1 MKLLL
6 VAVLIF
12 TNSSVGVKIQ
22 QPPSLFSREGDPAVT
37 LQCEQDAKDHY
48 YMFWYRQRSSREM
61 QLVTYSININIVS
74 IEAPFN
80 STKYTMSRPAI
91 LSSSL
96 QIHPVEA
103 GDSAVFYCASSIA
116 QWFRKPQQL
125 NKNLKKKPGR
135 DDREEAVPEIAAVS
149 ENTVTYNDPAYF
161 GQGTKLTVLE
171 PGLDITEPTVK
182 VLPPSPKECKK
193 KTIVCV
199 ASGFYPDHV
208 GVTWMI
214 NGEQTDSGVA
224 TDSVALRENN
234 HYNTTSRLR
243 VSAND
248 WFTLNNEFTCNV
260 SFFNGKHTEH
270 YSESIYGVKAKE
282 GVLTREKYLRVTQSA
297 KFSYGVFIIK
307 SSVYGAFVAFLVWK
321 LQRSAGK
328 QND

>member
-22 QPPSLFSREGDPAVT
+22 QPPSLFSREGDSAVT

-61 QLVTYSININIVS
+61 QLVTYSITVNLGS

-103 GDSAVFYCASSIA
+103 GDSAVFYCASSIGA
-116 QWFRKPQQL
+116 
-125 NKNLKKKPGR
+125 NN
-135 DDREEAVPEIAAVS
+135 E
-149 ENTVTYNDPAYF
+149 AYF

-171 PGLDITEPTVK
+171 PGLNIAEPTVK
-182 VLPPSPKECKK
+182 VLPPSPEECQK

-208 GVTWMI
+208 TVTWLIDGQQI
-214 NGEQTDSGVA
+214 NESNWNVTDR
-224 TDSVALRENN
+224 VALREEN
-234 HYNTTSRLR
+234 YYKITSRLR
-243 VSAND
+243 VSEND
-248 WFTLNNEFTCNV
+248 WFTRDKEFTCTV
-260 SFFNGKHTEH
+260 SFFNGTHTKHFPKT
-270 YSESIYGVKAKE
+270 IYGVKAKE
-282 GVLTREKYLRVTQSA
+282 GVLTREKYLRVTLTA
-297 KFSYGVFIIK
+297 KYSYGVFIIK
-307 SSVYGAFVAFLVWK
+307 SIVYGAFVAFLVWK
-321 LQRSAGK
+321 LQRLAGK